1 MIGQRLWV
9 CASLFF
15 KLMRVWV
22 QLLYGAWKV
31 SSLPKPIVSIFGG
44 SRLRQDNI
52 YATQAVQMA
61 QWLIE
66 HNISVLTGGGRG
78 IMEAASY
85 GALHNNGGKGRSMG
99 IGVRDLGEKV
109 RNPYVKEYFMLDY
122 FFARKWLLTRYS
134 VAFIVFPG
142 GFGTLDELSEV
153 LTLILTG
160 KMKRVPIVLIGEEY
174 WRPFM
179 QWVTQEALKHG
190 AVEQE
195 HIKLFTVTDNLYQAF
210 CLVRDECKMPE

>member
-1 MIGQRLWV
+1 MIGHRLWA
-9 CASLFF
+9 CTSLFF
-15 KLMRVWV
+15 KLMRVWG

-31 SSLPKPIVSIFGG
+31 SSLPQPIVSIFGG
-44 SRLRQDNI
+44 SRLPQDNV
-52 YATQAVQMA
+52 YATQAVQIGR
-61 QWLIE
+61 WLIE
-66 HNISVLTGGGRG
+66 HDISVLTGGGRG
-78 IMEAASY
+78 IMEAVSY

-99 IGVRDLGEKV
+99 IGVKDLGENV

-190 AVEQE
+190 AVAQE
-195 HIKLFTVTDNLYQAF
+195 HIKLFTLTDDLYQAF
-210 CLVRDECKMPE
+210 CLVRDECKMPK